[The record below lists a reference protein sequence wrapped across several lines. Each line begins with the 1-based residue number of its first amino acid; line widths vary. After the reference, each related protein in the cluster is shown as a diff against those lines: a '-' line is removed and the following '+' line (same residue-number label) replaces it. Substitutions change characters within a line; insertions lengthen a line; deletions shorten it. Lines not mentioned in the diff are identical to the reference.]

1 MKEGFYKKR
10 IGQTIAALLVGA
22 MLFLLC
28 ACAEQ
33 QTPADEAGADGTEM
47 VTVEREA
54 GPEALQA
61 ANAATALALRY
72 YIYARL
78 KTEEFASAD
87 FENMSLDEISAMT
100 EETAKTWETADTLAA
115 GAVNVTGRAVE
126 VLEGSGAEGMAAEGQ
141 PRYTALSVAA
151 AGGMRAKPVAAS
163 GDVEPKA
170 WAENL
175 TKQYDAL
182 RGAQRYGQ
190 LAQQLGT
197 DTKTAVEQMA
207 LAQEIIRN
215 QAVAD
220 ADFWDKMTKAAMATQ
235 TACKVGLYV
244 GATVAT
250 GGGSLAS
257 LAASNM
263 TLGTAGAV
271 LVGGVSCIADVGTTT
286 STIVLGEN
294 NQVTLGFQ
302 KAGDVLQPASMVL
315 GLVTL
320 NPNEAEGLIAL
331 VGEYTME
338 WFNPGKITGIGINKM
353 KEGGAKIIA
362 QAIDT
367 ADKDVPG
374 IRESLEAAGL
384 SLPSEKGV
392 SAAELAVEYTV
403 NSEAALAS
411 MKALEEEIGMQEW
424 EGESPEL
431 QTQEVAPAREE
442 ETPGGEQ
449 AEEAGSGAV
458 TSQEMAGTY
467 SGSAALKHIEEDIEG
482 PDSLPVTLQL
492 GENGTG
498 TVDVNGYGGEAEYAG
513 NAVHFSVL
521 MEDDEVSM
529 TCVFDGK
536 ASKNGGRT
544 VISGEMRFF
553 MMGVAFATYSWTA

>member
-1 MKEGFYKKR
+1 MKKKFLWKK
-10 IGQTIAALLVGA
+10 IGRLTAILLAGA
-22 MLFLLC
+22 MLFTLC
-28 ACAEQ
+28 ACAGPEA
-33 QTPADEAGADGTEM
+33 PAVETGTDETEP
-47 VTVEREA
+47 VVVEREA
-54 GPEALQA
+54 GPEALQT
-61 ANAATALALRY
+61 ANAATALALRT

-78 KTEEFASAD
+78 KTEEFAGAD
-87 FENMSLDEISAMT
+87 FANMSLDEIAAMT
-100 EETAKTWETADTLAA
+100 EETAAAWETADAMAT
-115 GAVNVTGRAVE
+115 GAVNVTGRAAAL
-126 VLEGSGAEGMAAEGQ
+126 LEASGAEGVAMEGQ
-141 PRYTALSVAA
+141 PRYAALAAPA
-151 AGGMRAKPVAAS
+151 AGDMRAETVAAS
-163 GDVEPKA
+163 GDIDPKA

-182 RGAQRYGQ
+182 RGAQKYGQ
-190 LAQQLGT
+190 LAKQMGT

-271 LVGGVSCIADVGTTT
+271 LVGGVSCIADVGATT

-294 NQVTLGFQ
+294 HQVTLGFQ

-320 NPNEAEGLIAL
+320 NPKEAEGVIAL

-362 QAIDT
+362 QAVDT

-374 IRESLEAAGL
+374 IREALEAIGF

-403 NSEAALAS
+403 NSKAALAS
-411 MKALEEEIGMQEW
+411 MQSLETQIEEMDQE
-424 EGESPEL
+424 GASPEL
-431 QTQEVAPAREE
+431 QTQEVAPAQEE
-442 ETPGGEQ
+442 ETQSSGQP
-449 AEEAGSGAV
+449 EEAGQGAV
-458 TSQEMAGTY
+458 MPQEMAGTY
-467 SGSAALKHIEEDIEG
+467 SGSAALQHIEEDIEG

-498 TVDVNGYGGEAEYAG
+498 TVNVNGYSGEAEYAG

-521 MEDDEVSM
+521 MEDDDVSM

-536 ASKNGGRT
+536 ASKSGGRT

-553 MMGVAFATYSWTA
+553 MMGVIFATYSWTA